1 VKISGA
7 AARVARRLLEG
18 GPATASQ
25 IAEELALTPAAV
37 RRQLDAL
44 EAAGYLT
51 VHEVAPFGPRVAQ
64 RRGRGRPAK
73 ICALTAAGRD
83 AFEQSYDDVALEA
96 LRFMAAQGESNLVA
110 DFARRRS
117 QGVASRYA
125 ALLGDLP
132 LTERIRGLAK
142 LLSQD
147 GFAAS
152 VQEAPG
158 GTVQLCEHHC
168 PMAHVAEEFPEFCE
182 AEQAAFS
189 QLLGVHTV
197 RLSTI
202 ASGANICTTH
212 VPGPVPTTAAPG
224 GARS

>member
-1 VKISGA
+1 
-7 AARVARRLLEG
+7 
-18 GPATASQ
+18 
-25 IAEELALTPAAV
+25 
-37 RRQLDAL
+37 
-44 EAAGYLT
+44 
-51 VHEVAPFGPRVAQ
+51 
-64 RRGRGRPAK
+64 
-73 ICALTAAGRD
+73 
-83 AFEQSYDDVALEA
+83 
-96 LRFMAAQGESNLVA
+96 
-110 DFARRRS
+110 
-117 QGVASRYA
+117 
-125 ALLGDLP
+125 
-132 LTERIRGLAK
+132 LAK